1 MGCKRKKIRQYRV
14 VVNTTLTKTDKR
26 PGLCERHFW
35 VFAFGIIIVSIVTRV
50 FDFSLMPPS
59 YQGLFITR
67 PYYPPQADI
76 AGKMHIWP
84 GLPEAMSNTAWAIPV
99 GTVPRRWGATAG
111 PSSALRQPSIAGNID
126 YGLRHVV
133 IRHRGMGDPAVRLDH
148 FRTGLAAD
156 TAFAA
161 EVIWVW
167 LCALVG
173 FAAG

>member
-1 MGCKRKKIRQYRV
+1 M
-14 VVNTTLTKTDKR
+14 
-26 PGLCERHFW
+26 
-35 VFAFGIIIVSIVTRV
+35 
-50 FDFSLMPPS
+50 
-59 YQGLFITR
+59 
-67 PYYPPQADI
+67 
-76 AGKMHIWP
+76 
-84 GLPEAMSNTAWAIPV
+84 PEAMSNTAWAIP
-99 GTVPRRWGATAG
+99 GGQYPGGGGATAG
-111 PSSALRQPSIAGNID
+111 PSSALCQPSIAGNID

-156 TAFAA
+156 VAFVA